1 MGIVGWIKQNVIGDF
16 AEAQREYEAKEQAK
30 NPLSESKVVKMR
42 SFSTRDF
49 SLGIVGESNY
59 QKTLTDA
66 KRNVKN
72 YRGVAHIKV
81 VLSMEPENQYD
92 PNAIVVTTEQ
102 QETIGYLS
110 RDDAKKYQEAF
121 KLWASTSRSIHCQ
134 AKLLGGEGR
143 RKHIG
148 AWLDLAT
155 PESIVA
161 KFHDPKT
168 RK

>member
-16 AEAQREYEAKEQAK
+16 AEARREYEAKEQAK
-30 NPLSESKVVKMR
+30 NPTLEAKVVKTR

-59 QKTLTDA
+59 QKALANA

-72 YRGVAHIKV
+72 YNGVAHIKV
-81 VLSMEPENQYD
+81 ILSLEPENQYD

-110 RDDAKKYQEAF
+110 RDAAKKYQEGF
-121 KLWASTSRSIHCQ
+121 KLWASTGRSVHCQ
-134 AKLLGGEGR
+134 AKLVGGEGR
-143 RKHIG
+143 KKHIG

-155 PESIVA
+155 PEAIVA
-161 KFHDPKT
+161 TFHDPKT